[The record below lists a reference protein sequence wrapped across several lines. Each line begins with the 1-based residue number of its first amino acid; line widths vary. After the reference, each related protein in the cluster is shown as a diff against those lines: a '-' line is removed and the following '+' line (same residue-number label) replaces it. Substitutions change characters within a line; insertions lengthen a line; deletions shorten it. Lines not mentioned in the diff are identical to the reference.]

1 MISVPEV
8 DVIIPV
14 GGSARYLSQA
24 LSSALGQTGVRVH
37 VIVVDARGNPESSPL
52 LIPPGVT
59 LVTSPERLV
68 AGGARNLGM
77 TLSQSPFV
85 SFLDDDDLWP
95 PARTRELVSMVQ
107 EPLSDIAHGRLEIL
121 REPGKSEGLVAPP
134 NGSPALLA
142 GGVLLSRALWEKI
155 GPFDPALR
163 AGEFVDWLTRAQR
176 MGARLVEGDG
186 VSLIRR
192 IHRESSTAVA
202 TDNRQDY
209 LKVVKKWMPKN
220 A

>member
-24 LSSALGQTGVRVH
+24 LSSALGQTGARVQ
-37 VIVVDARGNPESSPL
+37 VIVVDARGKTESPPL
-52 LIPPGVT
+52 PIPPGVT
-59 LVTSPERLV
+59 LVTSPEPLL

-77 TLSQSPFV
+77 TLSQSPFI

-95 PARTRELVSMVQ
+95 PARTHKLVKIVK

-121 REPGKSEGLVAPP
+121 LEPGKSDGLFAPP

-142 GGVLLSRALWEKI
+142 GGILLSRALWKKT

-176 MGARLVEGDG
+176 KGARLIEADG
-186 VSLIRR
+186 ISLIRR

-202 TDNRQDY
+202 TNSRQDY
-209 LKVVKKWMPKN
+209 LKVVKKWMPKSV
-220 A
+220 

>member
-37 VIVVDARGNPESSPL
+37 VIVVDARGKIESPPL

-59 LVTSPERLV
+59 LVTSPEPLL

-77 TLSQSPFV
+77 TLSQSPLV

-95 PARTRELVSMVQ
+95 PPRTRELVNTLKD
-107 EPLSDIAHGRLEIL
+107 PLSDIAHGRLEIR
-121 REPGKSEGLVAPP
+121 REPGKSDGLVAPP

-142 GGVLLSRALWEKI
+142 GGILLSNALWKKI

-176 MGARLVEGDG
+176 KGARLVEADG

-192 IHRESSTAVA
+192 VHRESSTAVA
-202 TDNRQDY
+202 TNSRQDY
-209 LKVVKKWMPKN
+209 LKVVKKWMPKSV
-220 A
+220 